1 MMALYINSQTSED
14 DIDFLIQSKIHI
26 SVCKSFS
33 GVQPQ
38 INNQQVNSMTRIQH
52 KHSMGTCVA
61 QLTCLRKVCGHVTVS
76 NHRLSK
82 PEWFNVSLYVVVNIA
97 NEDKKLQTPGDIIPL
112 YASSK
117 SSLSV

>member
-1 MMALYINSQTSED
+1 MALYINNQTSED

-82 PEWFNVSLYVVVNIA
+82 PEGFNVSLYVVVNIA